1 MSKSD
6 ELYERA
12 QRIAPGGVHSPVRAF
27 RSVGG
32 TPVFMTGGKGA
43 RLTDVDGR
51 EYTDYCMAFG
61 PLILGHQNEPVRAA
75 VIEALGRGW
84 SLGTAEPY
92 SLELGEFITARI
104 PWVEQLRFVNSGTE
118 AVMSA
123 LRVARAGTRR
133 SKILKFEG
141 CYHGHADSMLLR
153 AGSGLADAPEAD
165 SAGLPAD
172 VVNDTVVAPLDDEAA
187 LARVF
192 ELHGK
197 EIAAAIIEPMP
208 ANYGLLPQ
216 RTAWLQELARQCK
229 AHGALLIFDEV
240 ISGFR
245 VGFQGYAPV
254 AGITP
259 DLVTYGKIIG
269 GGFPVGAYGGR
280 RDLMQLVAPV
290 GPVYQ
295 AGTLSANPVAMCAGL
310 AALRQL
316 ADGGVYA
323 RLEALGARLEARL
336 AGVPG
341 LVLQR
346 VGSVF
351 WMCFADPAS
360 PSQGPLRS
368 PAHYPEG
375 CAARYKTLFHGLLG
389 RGIYLA
395 PSGFEA
401 GFLSAAHAE
410 ADVDALAAA
419 VHEIAQGFGRK

>member
-187 LARVF
+187 LAHVF

-245 VGFQGYAPV
+245 VGFQGYAPI

-316 ADGGVYA
+316 ADGGAYA

-360 PSQGPLRS
+360 PAQGPLRS
-368 PAHYPEG
+368 PARYPEG

-395 PSGFEA
+395 PSGFEV
-401 GFLSAAHAE
+401 GFLSAAHTE

-419 VHEIAQGFGRK
+419 VHEIAPAFGAK